1 MVERDIR
8 LVEMTGGRLHLAKIS
23 TAEAV
28 AAIAAA
34 KARGLQDHLRHRRRP
49 TSR

>member
-34 KARGLQDHLRHRRRP
+34 KARGLRITCDTAAALL
-49 TSR
+49 SR